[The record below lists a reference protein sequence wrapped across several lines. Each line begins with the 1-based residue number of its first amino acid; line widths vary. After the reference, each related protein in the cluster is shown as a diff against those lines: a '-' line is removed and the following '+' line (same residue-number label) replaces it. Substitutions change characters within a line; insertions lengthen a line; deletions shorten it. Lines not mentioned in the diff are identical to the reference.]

1 MPGEDAPVLF
11 NRYGSILD
19 GLSGVDYSCAGLEI
33 SDVQRALRLSGQP
46 FRYHVQAV
54 IFFKNARTF
63 SAVKSIFPGAHLEKV
78 NGPPLVASNYCKKG
92 EQSHQ
97 EWEND
102 GPLGVNYGYNSMIDE
117 RGVLPLSRA
126 EVSAKGGATTA
137 AHWQVAKDLAMAGK
151 VNEID
156 AQIYVKF
163 YGNLCSIAK
172 NNVPLPGDLDG
183 VCGLWFYG
191 ASGTGKSRKARD
203 DYPGA
208 FMKQPT
214 KWWDGYNQEES
225 VIVDDLDKNDHKWMG
240 YYLKI
245 WADRYAFRGEIKGAS
260 VTLRPKVVVVTSNW
274 APASIWDDI
283 GTLDPILRRFKVF
296 RFGPDCGQFE
306 IEHEWRDLHS
316 SYAPNFPPPNTPN
329 PPDDLFPTAP
339 PVLKR
344 AIAVV
349 PRPLDV
355 LPLTMED
362 VEFWSDTN
370 LNFDFLDHEMQM

>member
-126 EVSAKGGATTA
+126 EVSAKGNDPLSTRIKIPIKSRNMATPEFLDRTKFNA
-137 AHWQVAKDLAMAGK
+137 QKVAEKGVKSVTKLVK
-151 VNEID
+151 N
-156 AQIYVKF
+156 KF
-163 YGNLCSIAK
+163 YSQSRVNR
-172 NNVPLPGDLDG
+172 
-183 VCGLWFYG
+183 GL
-191 ASGTGKSRKARD
+191 
-203 DYPGA
+203 
-208 FMKQPT
+208 
-214 KWWDGYNQEES
+214 
-225 VIVDDLDKNDHKWMG
+225 
-240 YYLKI
+240 
-245 WADRYAFRGEIKGAS
+245 
-260 VTLRPKVVVVTSNW
+260 
-274 APASIWDDI
+274 
-283 GTLDPILRRFKVF
+283 
-296 RFGPDCGQFE
+296 
-306 IEHEWRDLHS
+306 
-316 SYAPNFPPPNTPN
+316 
-329 PPDDLFPTAP
+329 
-339 PVLKR
+339 
-344 AIAVV
+344 
-349 PRPLDV
+349 
-355 LPLTMED
+355 
-362 VEFWSDTN
+362 EF
-370 LNFDFLDHEMQM
+370 